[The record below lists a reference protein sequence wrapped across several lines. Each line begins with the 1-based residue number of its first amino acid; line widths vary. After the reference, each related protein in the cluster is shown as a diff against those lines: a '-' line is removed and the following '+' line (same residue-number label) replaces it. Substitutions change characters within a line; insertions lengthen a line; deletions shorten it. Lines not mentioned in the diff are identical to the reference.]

1 MNERFIASSML
12 TGLGSVWIGL
22 LGLIAPT
29 PSRGLVPGVP
39 GVPPHPQP
47 GPAAPESGEVKTG
60 NYGFPD
66 IFGNAYFPDMFGN
79 YGFPNRKRLW
89 KLGPRP

>member
-1 MNERFIASSML
+1 MGSTSHGAS
-12 TGLGSVWIGL
+12 
-22 LGLIAPT
+22 
-29 PSRGLVPGVP
+29 LVGD
-39 GVPPHPQP
+39 GD
-47 GPAAPESGEVKTG
+47 GAGADDGAPESGEVKTG

>member
-1 MNERFIASSML
+1 MFHTDWYLLVFSYNGLKPVFSSIVYRPVF
-12 TGLGSVWIGL
+12 GGQI
-22 LGLIAPT
+22 
-29 PSRGLVPGVP
+29 
-39 GVPPHPQP
+39 
-47 GPAAPESGEVKTG
+47 PATSSLAPESGEVKTG

>member
-1 MNERFIASSML
+1 MGSSGQKTKGLL
-12 TGLGSVWIGL
+12 TPICQAYKNQLCRGSV
-22 LGLIAPT
+22 PD
-29 PSRGLVPGVP
+29 
-39 GVPPHPQP
+39 
-47 GPAAPESGEVKTG
+47 APESGEVKTG